1 MPKQN
6 KIILVFLIFVALLAS
21 LFFIINYIKNAN
33 NTKPLPPPPV
43 VNNTD
48 PEPQLDYLTRD
59 NIIKHIEWTYRNGK
73 SYEQVALVTGGP
85 RDYVVTAYQPD
96 YRGNSNKGGGVIVF
110 DVSNKQPKIIWES
123 TEDISL
129 TMPEVLDVRDI
140 TGDGKVEIIS
150 QWSDE
155 KLSFLYLYS
164 WNGNTFNFIT
174 PTKKVTG
181 LIGIGGSGNLYALV
195 FGVQRGDIQVKD
207 LDGDNI
213 DEVIIS
219 GNFTRDEAGN
229 EIPVENETIF
239 KWDIQFKWDTQ
250 KQEYYFWKEEKIN
263 E

>member
-123 TEDISL
+123 TEDITL

-150 QWSDE
+150 QWSDG
-155 KLSFLYLYS
+155 KVSILYLYS
-164 WNGNTFNFIT
+164 WDGEIFKYIT
-174 PTKKVTG
+174 PLKKST
-181 LIGIGGSGNLYALV
+181 SKYAPPNSYSPI
-195 FGVQRGDIQVKD
+195 FGTNGDDIQVKD